1 MVWRAAA
8 ALAGLVLAVF
18 AAAQEGGLRITTLA
32 QVDLATVN
40 HVPLQFR
47 LLQVTVG
54 AGEVASYH
62 VTDGMVYQLA
72 GAQTVGAGG
81 NDVELTAGEGAAV
94 GSDEPVTF
102 ATLGDAPSE
111 FLLFVLAPAAEGD
124 AAAAFASGRVVELFR
139 GAVPLPGLVDGP
151 YGFDLTRLDFEPH
164 TPINDPHYR
173 TGGALYYV
181 LAGAGE
187 FTADGITVRMP
198 AGSVVYEPYG
208 LVHQWANAHDDV
220 TTVVLANIS
229 PVGAPAVAFDVPSDH
244 GR

>member
-1 MVWRAAA
+1 MLRRATV
-8 ALAGLVLAVF
+8 ALAGLVLAAL

-32 QVDLATVN
+32 QVDLATVV
-40 HVPLQFR
+40 HAPLQFR

-54 AGEVASYH
+54 AGEVASYR
-62 VTDGMVYQLA
+62 VSDGMVYQLA
-72 GAQTVGAGG
+72 GAQTVVADERGV
-81 NDVELTAGEGAAV
+81 DLSAGEGAAV
-94 GSDEPVTF
+94 GSDGAVTF

-111 FLLFVLAPAAEGD
+111 FLLFVLAPAAEAD
-124 AAAAFASGRVVELFR
+124 APAVVASGRVVELFR
-139 GAVPLPGLVDGP
+139 GAAPLPGLVDGP

-187 FTADGITVRMP
+187 FTAAGITTRMP

-208 LVHQWANAHDDV
+208 LVHQWANAHDEV

-229 PVGAPAVAFDVPSDH
+229 PEGVPAVEFGVPPADD
-244 GR
+244 R